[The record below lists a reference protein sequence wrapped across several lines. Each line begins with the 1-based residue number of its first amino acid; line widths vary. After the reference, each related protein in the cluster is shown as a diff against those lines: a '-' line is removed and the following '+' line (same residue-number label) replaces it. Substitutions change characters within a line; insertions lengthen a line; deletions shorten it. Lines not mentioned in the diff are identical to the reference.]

1 LFITNSLSYFK
12 SLKHQHELILEES
25 HLYFLDQ
32 IVMSILIMIPWHILE
47 KIPHPEIVAQK
58 EKGAAPLVKRNYGPG

>member
-1 LFITNSLSYFK
+1 
-12 SLKHQHELILEES
+12 
-25 HLYFLDQ
+25 
-32 IVMSILIMIPWHILE
+32 MIPWHILE